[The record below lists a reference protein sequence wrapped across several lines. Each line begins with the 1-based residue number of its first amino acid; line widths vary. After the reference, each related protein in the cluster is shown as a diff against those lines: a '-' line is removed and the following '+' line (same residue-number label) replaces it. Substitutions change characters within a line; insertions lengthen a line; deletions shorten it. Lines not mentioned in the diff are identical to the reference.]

1 MSNVFLYL
9 IVIVL
14 CTGMMTTVAVW
25 HTRRVFARVSAL
37 ILFVIIVSCGMI
49 LCTVSLGVPKPAQI
63 EVVKAEKATI
73 IAARLREGVAMYVL
87 MMLPGNDEPRYY
99 RLPWDQEMAQQLQ
112 KALEQAGED
121 GTVEMTNPFEPTW
134 DRLQPKFYPKPQPK
148 MPDKP
153 QQGEPRGQ
161 TYRQQEL

>member
-1 MSNVFLYL
+1 MSNVFFY
-9 IVIVL
+9 VILVAL
-14 CTGMMTTVAVW
+14 CAAMMATVAVW
-25 HTRRVFARVSAL
+25 HTRRVFARISAL
-37 ILFVIIVSCGMI
+37 LLFVLVCGGTMI
-49 LCTVSLGVPKPAQI
+49 LPTVSLGVPKPAQL
-63 EVVKAEKATI
+63 EVVKVTKATI

-99 RLPWDQEMAQQLQ
+99 RLPWDQDMAQQLQ

-121 GTVEMTNPFEPTW
+121 GTVEMSNPFESTW
-134 DRLQPKFYPKPQPK
+134 DKKDPKFYPKPQPK

-153 QQGEPRGQ
+153 QQSEPRGQ